1 MRTFKPNI
9 RSLFGLL
16 GQAAPPSESHLESME
31 DIREAML
38 ALLGDDASRQFPQVT
53 RRVRY
58 ASDVQALWYLRGDL
72 MAVLASKHG
81 EAQARRQIDAVTE
94 MFRGLLPGGMHS
106 RSSRF
111 Q

>member
-1 MRTFKPNI
+1 MRRFKPNL

-16 GQAAPPSESHLESME
+16 GQDAPPSDSHLESIE

-72 MAVLASKHG
+72 MAALASRRG
-81 EAQARRQIDAVTE
+81 EAEARRQIDAITD
-94 MFRGLLPGGMHS
+94 MFSGLLPDGMHA
-106 RSSRF
+106 RASRF